1 MSIPKTSIAAGRSG
15 PKCYPTFDHQTYGK
29 PADKTNFCLRAAH
42 LKHGPKVA
50 QYGQLVRDIVQREG
64 TTWAQGI
71 DSDFPRVNH
80 KSSEPWSFLWGN
92 LWGNPLGK
100 VPNVKKPTC
109 SDPIPRC
116 VSDVE
121 GHIRVGTGKK
131 WVTRIDS
138 RILAEVPQG
147 TTLNPRVPGNT
158 TFASKKKWEVYHFRR
173 KKGTRNFQPVTSFQ
187 KHPGLQTNQKR

>member
-1 MSIPKTSIAAGRSG
+1 M
-15 PKCYPTFDHQTYGK
+15 GK
-29 PADKTNFCLRAAH
+29 P
-42 LKHGPKVA
+42 
-50 QYGQLVRDIVQREG
+50 I
-64 TTWAQGI
+64 
-71 DSDFPRVNH
+71 
-80 KSSEPWSFLWGN
+80 
-92 LWGNPLGK
+92 GK

-158 TFASKKKWEVYHFRR
+158 TSASKRNGKCTTSAQ
-173 KKGTRNFQPVTSFQ
+173 KGDEKFSASHIVPKTSRPAD
-187 KHPGLQTNQKR
+187 KPKALICIAASMNSSS

>member
-1 MSIPKTSIAAGRSG
+1 M
-15 PKCYPTFDHQTYGK
+15 GK
-29 PADKTNFCLRAAH
+29 PMGK
-42 LKHGPKVA
+42 PM
-50 QYGQLVRDIVQREG
+50 
-64 TTWAQGI
+64 
-71 DSDFPRVNH
+71 
-80 KSSEPWSFLWGN
+80 
-92 LWGNPLGK
+92 GK

-109 SDPIPRC
+109 SDPIPRS

-158 TFASKKKWEVYHFRR
+158 TSASKKKWEVYHFRR
-173 KKGTRNFQPVTSFQ
+173 KEGTRNFQPVTSFQ